1 MTNPDSSSRDTPHSH
16 TVYTYILD
24 THQKRSSAPGWRRH
38 NDTYPPTYH
47 AKEKPS
53 GFSWTI
59 QGCEAGNGNSAAAAA
74 VVVAVDTVKR
84 PSGSIIRLY
93 V

>member
-24 THQKRSSAPGWRRH
+24 THTKGASAPGWRRH
-38 NDTYPPTYH
+38 NDTYLRTTR
-47 AKEKPS
+47 KRNQVVR
-53 GFSWTI
+53 WTI
-59 QGCEAGNGNSAAAAA
+59 QGCEAGNGNSAAAAV